1 MENPKKREELMQNPS
16 NQQNTALKVNKASTK
31 ETLVMIYQQQQRHSE
46 AIGELKVNFGK
57 LEQKIEDYI
66 ADKKEDECRD
76 DKRREQNHSNIKWI
90 VGFIISTVLGVA
102 SFLWGVFG

>member
-16 NQQNTALKVNKASTK
+16 KQQNTALKVNKASTK

-46 AIGELKVNFGK
+46 AIGELKVGFGK
-57 LEQKIEDYI
+57 LEQKLDDYI
-66 ADKKEDECRD
+66 TNKEKDEYRD
-76 DKRREQNHSNIKWI
+76 DKRTDRSHSNIKWI

-102 SFLWGVFG
+102 GFLWGVFG